1 MDHYLFPSQ
10 AFFGCF
16 WDVFRAASP
25 ADSIFLL
32 LALIWGC
39 KWKQEAKT
47 FVHLTHNQPHR
58 KTKQL
63 SQLRDLPGLSASPL
77 LSAGSDPR
85 CDSTLCLLAQ
95 HQAFYPPALF
105 RCCGIA
111 VDVAQR
117 LGCGALHAWGSQQG
131 VRHSSSAAAT
141 AGRWQVPSFAAR
153 TNLTTCLN
161 WPGCNCWAVGPA
173 PLNYQ
178 PALSPAVTYRKKC
191 QAEHNKI
198 LKERALLIRAM
209 RGRAV

>member
-1 MDHYLFPSQ
+1 M
-10 AFFGCF
+10 
-16 WDVFRAASP
+16 
-25 ADSIFLL
+25 

-77 LSAGSDPR
+77 LSAGSGPHS
-85 CDSTLCLLAQ
+85 DSTLCLLAQ

-131 VRHSSSAAAT
+131 VRQLEHCCHSREMTGAQLCCKNKSDYMLELSWMQLLSCRACSLELSACSEPCCNL
-141 AGRWQVPSFAAR
+141 QEKMPSR
-153 TNLTTCLN
+153 T
-161 WPGCNCWAVGPA
+161 
-173 PLNYQ
+173 Q
-178 PALSPAVTYRKKC
+178 
-191 QAEHNKI
+191 
-198 LKERALLIRAM
+198 
-209 RGRAV
+209 